1 MNIKKKK
8 TSKWISKEGTS
19 PLFIWEESFSI
30 SHSSIMNS
38 ENHWRAKKMDVLAN
52 YRPGAE
58 RKFPDHYRI
67 LVASKCWTA
76 QRRLCC
82 AVLFVD
88 SWSCENTDLG
98 SLIGKWEYTMW
109 KFQDFS
115 ATQILREINFGHFE
129 APKTAILTIWAPL
142 DFKFLGTSDI
152 FKCEISQ
159 KFKIQSLKMFKTAVF
174 DHFTSAKIDFT

>member
-1 MNIKKKK
+1 MAVLTFWNHPELISRKIRVAVKLLNFHSVEYPPKFPIRLPRSVIFFYLIYSKINPFLLSKFWSKAVLKILIWNQSSVKSFMNIKKKK

-19 PLFIWEESFSI
+19 LFIWEESFSI

-98 SLIGKWEYTMW
+98 SLLGKW
-109 KFQDFS
+109 
-115 ATQILREINFGHFE
+115 
-129 APKTAILTIWAPL
+129 
-142 DFKFLGTSDI
+142 
-152 FKCEISQ
+152 
-159 KFKIQSLKMFKTAVF
+159 
-174 DHFTSAKIDFT
+174 